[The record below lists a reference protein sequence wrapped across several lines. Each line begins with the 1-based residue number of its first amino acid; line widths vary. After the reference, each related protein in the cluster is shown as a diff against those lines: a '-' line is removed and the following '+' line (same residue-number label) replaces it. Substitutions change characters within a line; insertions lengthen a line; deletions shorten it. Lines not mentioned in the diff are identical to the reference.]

1 MYIDKLIKKEVIT
14 LLVSVSVLVI
24 IFIGVTYAKFLSV
37 DKGQDTVINMGDLNI
52 SFCKDTTCDTTY
64 TNIGQVIGTKVEN
77 GVTVP
82 ASIYPFKNDG
92 SYSNETP
99 YIFKIENTG
108 SLDSTV
114 KIKLKEDASFT
125 PSGDYSS
132 YARLT
137 SKYADHLKVAIR
149 KIILYEDTGYQ
160 IGDVDMNGIVNKKDA
175 NLILDSLPTFTD
187 LQKRLADFNRD
198 GTINT
203 SDSSAIYDMVYNR
216 GTSNAFEK
224 IYTYTFSELED
235 GVIWKNEIIKSG
247 ASVAY
252 SLWLYLDETTPND
265 AQNTFFIGNI
275 DVEGE
280 FIPKNTIFCTTNTEL
295 TQGAE
300 YVNGQYTYRYMQEGK
315 SSSSGLAWQNITSDG
330 WGVQLTDK
338 ASTDAVNSEVC
349 TYINN
354 KPIVSMS
361 FMFASSKATT
371 LDVSKFDT
379 SKVTNMSNM
388 FASSQATTL
397 DLSNFDTSN
406 VTDMYKMFSFNQAT
420 TLDLSNFDTSKVTNM
435 DFMFTDTI
443 ATNINVSNF
452 NTSKVTSMIFMFQ
465 NSKATTLDVSNF
477 NTSKVTNMFGMFM
490 LSQATTIDVSNFNT
504 SKVTNMTQMF
514 LNSKA
519 TILDVS
525 NFDTSNVTDMSG
537 MFSDSQSTTL
547 DVSGFNT
554 SNVTNMSNMF
564 SRSQVTTLDL
574 SSFNTSRVTNMNGM
588 FNASTL
594 LTTIYASDKF
604 NTYNV
609 MYSTDMFTGCTKL
622 VGGSGT
628 KYNSSYINKTYARID
643 GGTSNPGYFTDIAD
657 KDIPAPNSFAT
668 DSWKT
673 IIKAVRNNN
682 ISKYKVGD
690 TRTIDMGTY
699 GTHTLRIANKST
711 PSECSTSGFSQ
722 TACGFVLEFA
732 DIITKHNM
740 NPSGTYKGTQ
750 YDYGWNKD
758 GWPATSMRT
767 FVNNDIY
774 NAIPSEIKNAIIDTT
789 VVSGHGSTSGET
801 NFISTDKLYLLSP
814 KEIYTNFSGN
824 DTAKDLTRTLDYYTS
839 IGVTESNY
847 SGAIKKNGTSAD
859 YWWLR
864 VANSNSTYSFH
875 CVIGIGYYNHF
886 NAYYSYGIAPAFR
899 LG

>member
-14 LLVSVSVLVI
+14 LLISVSLLVI

-64 TNIGQVIGTKVEN
+64 TNIGQVIGTKIEN
-77 GVTVP
+77 GASVP
-82 ASIYPFKNDG
+82 ADIYPFKNDG

-99 YIFKIENTG
+99 YIFKVTNTG

-125 PSGDYSS
+125 PTGDYSS
-132 YARLT
+132 YTRLT

-187 LQKRLADFNRD
+187 LQRRLADFNRD

-203 SDSSAIYDMVYNR
+203 SDSSDIYDMVYNR

-247 ASVAY
+247 DSVAY

-265 AQNTFFIGNI
+265 AQNTFFVGNI

-280 FIPKNTIFCTTNTEL
+280 FIPKNTILCTTNTEL

-315 SSSSGLAWQNITSDG
+315 YSNSGLAWQNITSDG

-354 KPIVSMS
+354 KPITSMAS
-361 FMFASSKATT
+361 MFSYSQATSIDLTNINTSS
-371 LDVSKFDT
+371 
-379 SKVTNMSNM
+379 VTNMSYM
-388 FASSQATTL
+388 FSDSQATTL
-397 DLSNFDTSN
+397 DLS
-406 VTDMYKMFSFNQAT
+406 SFNTSKVTNMQGMFTSINAT
-420 TLDLSNFDTSKVTNM
+420 TLDVSNFDTSKVTDM
-435 DFMFTDTI
+435 SVMFAD
-443 ATNINVSNF
+443 S
-452 NTSKVTSMIFMFQ
+452 Q
-465 NSKATTLDVSNF
+465 ATTLDLSSF
-477 NTSKVTNMFGMFM
+477 NTSKVTNMQGMFT
-490 LSQATTIDVSNFNT
+490 SINATT
-504 SKVTNMTQMF
+504 
-514 LNSKA
+514 
-519 TILDVS
+519 LDVS
-525 NFDTSNVTDMSG
+525 NFDTSNVTDMSV
-537 MFSDSQSTTL
+537 MFADSQATTIDLSSFDTSNVTDMNNMFFQSQATTL
-547 DVSGFNT
+547 DVSNFDT
-554 SNVTNMSNMF
+554 SNVTDMSYMF
-564 SRSQVTTLDL
+564 SFAANLK
-574 SSFNTSRVTNMNGM
+574 
-588 FNASTL
+588 
-594 LTTIYASDKF
+594 TIYASNKF
-604 NTYNV
+604 NTNNATN
-609 MYSTDMFTGCTKL
+609 STDMFAESTNL
-622 VGGSGT
+622 VGGAGT
-628 KYNSSYINKTYARID
+628 KYDANHVDKTYAHID

-699 GTHTLRIANKST
+699 GTHTLRIANTST
-711 PSECSTSGFSQ
+711 PSECSTTGFSQ

-732 DIITKHNM
+732 DIITTHNM
-740 NPSGTYKGTQ
+740 NDTRTNVG
-750 YDYGWNKD
+750 
-758 GWPATSMRT
+758 GWPASSMYT
-767 FVNNDIY
+767 FVNTNIY
-774 NAIPSEIKNAIIDTT
+774 NALPSDIKNSIIDTT
-789 VVSGHGSTSGET
+789 VVSGHGKSDTE
-801 NFISTDKLYLLSP
+801 NFTSTDKLYLLAP
-814 KEIYTNFSGN
+814 KEVYTDWSNN
-824 DTAKDLTRTLDYYTS
+824 YDTAKDLTRALDYYKNL
-839 IGVTESNY
+839 GVTTNNY
-847 SGAIKKNGTSAD
+847 SGAIKKNGTSAS

-864 VANSNSTYSFH
+864 SAISGISSSFFAVDNYGYYNNGGANSTYG
-875 CVIGIGYYNHF
+875 V
-886 NAYYSYGIAPAFR
+886 ALAFR

>member
-14 LLVSVSVLVI
+14 LLVSVSLLVI

-64 TNIGQVIGTKVEN
+64 TNIGQVIGTKIEN
-77 GVTVP
+77 GATVP
-82 ASIYPFKNDG
+82 ADIYPFKNDG

-108 SLDSTV
+108 TLDSTV
-114 KIKLKEDASFT
+114 KIKLREDASFT

-187 LQKRLADFNRD
+187 LQRRLADFNRD

-203 SDSSAIYDMVYNR
+203 SDSSDIYDMVYNR

-247 ASVAY
+247 DSVAY

-265 AQNTFFIGNI
+265 AQNTFFVGNI

-280 FIPKNTIFCTTNTEL
+280 FIPKNTILCTTNTEL

-354 KPIVSMS
+354 KPITSMAY
-361 FMFASSKATT
+361 MFANSKATSIDLTNINTSKVTEMGGMFDSSQATT
-371 LDVSKFDT
+371 LDVSNFDT
-379 SKVTNMSNM
+379 TNVTDMKGM
-388 FASSQATTL
+388 FANSQATTL
-397 DLSNFDTSN
+397 DLSSFNTSKVIDMTEMFSYNQATTLDVSNFDTTN
-406 VTDMYKMFSFNQAT
+406 VTDMNWMFSASQAT
-420 TLDLSNFDTSKVTNM
+420 TLDLSSFDTSNVTNM
-435 DFMFTDTI
+435 GAMFYESE
-443 ATNINVSNF
+443 ATSLDVSNF
-452 NTSKVTSMIFMFQ
+452 NTSNVTDMSYMFYYSQ
-465 NSKATTLDVSNF
+465 ATTLDVSNF
-477 NTSKVTNMFGMFM
+477 NTS
-490 LSQATTIDVSNFNT
+490 
-504 SKVTNMTQMF
+504 
-514 LNSKA
+514 
-519 TILDVS
+519 
-525 NFDTSNVTDMSG
+525 NVTDMSS
-537 MFSDSQSTTL
+537 MFEATQA
-547 DVSGFNT
+547 V
-554 SNVTNMSNMF
+554 
-564 SRSQVTTLDL
+564 TLDL
-574 SSFNTSRVTNMNGM
+574 SSFNTNKVTNMNGM
-588 FNASTL
+588 FNDSTL

-609 MYSTDMFTGCTKL
+609 MYSTNMFTGSTKL
-622 VGGSGT
+622 VGGAGT
-628 KYNSSYINKTYARID
+628 KYNSSYINITYARID

-657 KDIPAPNSFAT
+657 KPKEPESFAT

-673 IIKAVRNNN
+673 IIKAVKNNN
-682 ISKYKVGD
+682 ISKYKIGD
-690 TRTIDMGTY
+690 TKTIDMGTY
-699 GTHTLRIANKST
+699 GTHTLRIANTST
-711 PSECSTSGFSQ
+711 PSECSRTGFSQ

-732 DIITKHNM
+732 DIITEHKM
-740 NPSGTYKGTQ
+740 NNTDTNVG
-750 YDYGWNKD
+750 
-758 GWPATSMRT
+758 GWPASKLRT
-767 FVNNDIY
+767 YLNNDIY
-774 NAIPSEIKNAIIDTT
+774 NAIPSEIKNGIIDTT
-789 VVSGHGSTSGET
+789 IVSSHGPRDSS
-801 NFISTDKLYLLSP
+801 NFTSTDKLYLLAPGEVWSDW
-814 KEIYTNFSGN
+814 KTGSEASY
-824 DTAKDLTRTLDYYTS
+824 DTAKDLTRQLDYYKNE
-839 IGVTESNY
+839 GVRTTYNY
-847 SGAIKKNGTSAD
+847 SKAIKMYNSNALW
-859 YWWLR
+859 WWLR
-864 VANSNSTYSFH
+864 SAHSGITGYFYYVLGSGEFISHNASNTFGVS
-875 CVIGIGYYNHF
+875 
-886 NAYYSYGIAPAFR
+886 PAFR